1 MDCYD
6 DDDDESLPEDR
17 QSPEN
22 LKARSEHELK
32 NRTPKNSTEPPCY
45 TPFSSTSDKSN
56 LQEDPELQEYKNSR
70 SRTPTLPPITITGTV
85 TTSADPKPEVREY
98 SPSPPVVTITTITK
112 ERSEGSSTDSS
123 TGSSSSD
130 ETDVEDQTD
139 ANCDEI
145 QQFDSNLEADEEIF
159 VEEVTVVD
167 TCSKSDDSTIE
178 NEDDEKSSSIGD
190 EDLENIA
197 ESGKALFPDDM
208 VEPVSSE
215 QGISGVE
222 PQNEDED
229 GQFEIEVAKGGGDHD
244 DQPSYLQT
252 ENDKDN
258 PLSETEELTARRDVL
273 SDELPGESSD
283 NSGEVSHKPQ
293 RKENDSDNNLRL
305 NNDCVTIEDV
315 SEEELLEKHQEQDMK
330 TTDAISGAVPET
342 ADLVISLHKEEKSD
356 VIENG
361 TTVIITHQE
370 TKSDDVRIE
379 DVTDDQCI
387 EISVSSEKLVTPES
401 TPDNCSESTD
411 EARLSSELETFLGDT
426 PKSLETE
433 YSPRNQQARSQDPSS
448 TEVLVSSSASDR
460 QPETNIDEVTPRSR
474 KPIFERQISED
485 NEPESVLDT
494 VGVNFEEFSQFHQNH
509 MFDIEEVRT

>member
-6 DDDDESLPEDR
+6 DDDEECLSEDR
-17 QSPEN
+17 QSPED
-22 LKARSEHELK
+22 LKVRSEHELK
-32 NRTPKNSTEPPCY
+32 RRTPKNSTEPPCY

-56 LQEDPELQEYKNSR
+56 LREDPELQEYKNSR
-70 SRTPTLPPITITGTV
+70 SKTPTLPPITITGTM

-112 ERSEGSSTDSS
+112 ERSDGSSADSS

-130 ETDVEDQTD
+130 ETDVEDQTV
-139 ANCDEI
+139 ANCDKM
-145 QQFDSNLEADEEIF
+145 QQFDSNLETAKEIV
-159 VEEVTVVD
+159 VEEVTEVD

-178 NEDDEKSSSIGD
+178 NEDDEKSLSIGD

-208 VEPVSSE
+208 VEPVSGE

-229 GQFEIEVAKGGGDHD
+229 GQFEIEVAKGGSDHD

-258 PLSETEELTARRDVL
+258 PLSEIEELTARRDVL

-293 RKENDSDNNLRL
+293 RNKNDSDNNLRL

-315 SEEELLEKHQEQDMK
+315 SEEELPEKHQEQDMK

-387 EISVSSEKLVTPES
+387 EISVSSEKLITPES

-494 VGVNFEEFSQFHQNH
+494 VGVNFDEFSQFHQNH